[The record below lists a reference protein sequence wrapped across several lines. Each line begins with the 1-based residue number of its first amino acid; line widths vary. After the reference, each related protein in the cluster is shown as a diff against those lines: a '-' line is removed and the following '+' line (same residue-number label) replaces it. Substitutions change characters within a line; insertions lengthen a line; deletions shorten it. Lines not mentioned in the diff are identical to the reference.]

1 MEILERIFLSFLQA
15 SLSASIFIILVV
27 FILKIFRNNIS
38 IRVKNALWILVLIKL
53 LIPVVTET
61 NTNIISILYEKYGN
75 SVQEQN
81 KKNDIYEVGN
91 LPQVTHNEYVDYN
104 YNINEDYTKNDKI
117 QDTDIKN
124 LISNILKI
132 ASLIW
137 TIGAAIV
144 GLTLLKF
151 IFNLRRTTKL
161 LVNKAS
167 SEIVS
172 LIKECRNKI
181 NIKSRIPVYVYD
193 GFKSPCILGVIK
205 PKIYIPK
212 YVLDIKDN
220 NQLEHIF
227 LHELMHYKR
236 KDLICNF
243 LGIMVLI
250 LHWFN
255 PLVWL
260 AVKKAKLYREYAC
273 DASVLE
279 LLKEEEGIEYGMTL
293 LKLSRMLLNRKNYYQ
308 VPVFFETN
316 NQIKD
321 RIGMIK
327 EFKKGS
333 YRMTLKAV
341 MACVAATIIIL
352 SNNLAVKA
360 LDAENIIQMPQM
372 EAVIENNDIGVT
384 SNNKDESEVVN
395 SENEGNANLSSN
407 NNGWILDNDKWYYY
421 INGVMVKNKELVLEG
436 KKYKF
441 DGNGVWIKEF
451 ENNNTNHSV
460 DKLPVS
466 NKNQEAEKLI
476 NKTLGEKEIEQK
488 QEKNIDQSQINN
500 SREALNNQINENKNI
515 AINNSEDNKKSS
527 ENEVKSLNNKIQ
539 NHNKRTT
546 GWVNDQGDW
555 HYYNE
560 DGVMQKNVT
569 ITDDGKEYKIGE
581 DGILKYWKNK

>member
-15 SLSASIFIILVV
+15 SLSASIFILLVIFV
-27 FILKIFRNNIS
+27 LKIFGNNIS
-38 IRVKNALWILVLIKL
+38 IRVKNVLWILVLIKL
-53 LIPVVTET
+53 LIPVVSET

-75 SVQEQN
+75 LVQEQN
-81 KKNDIYEVGN
+81 EAKNIYEVSN
-91 LPQVTHNEYVDYN
+91 LPQVTQKEYDDPN
-104 YNINEDYTKNDKI
+104 YIITEDKTTNDKI
-117 QDTDIKN
+117 QDNDKQN
-124 LISNILKI
+124 LIFNILKI

-137 TIGAAIV
+137 IIGAAIV
-144 GLTLLKF
+144 SLTLLKF
-151 IFNLRRTTKL
+151 IFKLRIRTKL

-205 PKIYIPK
+205 PNIYIPK
-212 YVLDIKDN
+212 YVLEIKDN

-236 KDLICNF
+236 KDLIYNF
-243 LGIMVLI
+243 LGITVLI

-255 PLVWL
+255 PLVWF

-279 LLKEEEGIEYGMTL
+279 LLEEEQSTEYGMTL
-293 LKLSRMLLNRKNYYQ
+293 LKLSRMLLDRKSYSQ

-333 YRMTLKAV
+333 YRMTVKAGI
-341 MACVAATIIIL
+341 ACVTATIIIL

-360 LDAENIIQMPQM
+360 LDAENIIQTP
-372 EAVIENNDIGVT
+372 ESEVVIKNNDIGVN
-384 SNNKDESEVVN
+384 SAIKEEAEVVDL
-395 SENEGNANLSSN
+395 ENDEKVNLSSN

-421 INGVMVKNKELVLEG
+421 VNGLMIKNRDLVLEG
-436 KKYKF
+436 KEYKF
-441 DGNGVWIKEF
+441 DENGVWIKEV
-451 ENNNTNHSV
+451 ENNKSNYSA
-460 DKLPVS
+460 DKLPVG
-466 NKNQEAEKLI
+466 NENQEANKII
-476 NKTLGEKEIEQK
+476 NKTSGEKEIKQK
-488 QEKNIDQSQINN
+488 QDKNIDQSQINN
-500 SREALNNQINENKNI
+500 SREDSNNQINENKNI
-515 AINNSEDNKKSS
+515 AVNTSEYNKKSS
-527 ENEVKSLNNKIQ
+527 ENEVKNSNNKTR
-539 NHNKRTT
+539 NDNKLIT
-546 GWVNDQGDW
+546 GWVMDQGDW
-555 HYYNE
+555 YYYNE

-569 ITDDGKEYKIGE
+569 ITDEAKEYKIGE

>member
-1 MEILERIFLSFLQA
+1 MEILERIFLSFLQS
-15 SLSASIFIILVV
+15 SLSASIFILVV
-27 FILKIFRNNIS
+27 FFILKILGNNIS
-38 IRVKNALWILVLIKL
+38 IRVKNVLWILIIIKL

-61 NTNIISILYEKYGN
+61 NTNIINILYEKYEN
-75 SVQEQN
+75 LVQEKN
-81 KKNDIYEVGN
+81 KENNIYEVSN
-91 LPQVTHNEYVDYN
+91 LPQVTQKEYEDSN
-104 YNINEDYTKNDKI
+104 YNTTEDKTTNDKI
-117 QDTDIKN
+117 QDTDKKN
-124 LISNILKI
+124 FILNILKI

-137 TIGAAIV
+137 IIGAVIV
-144 GLTLLKF
+144 SLTLLKF
-151 IFNLRRTTKL
+151 IFNLRIKTKL

-167 SEIVS
+167 PEIIS

-181 NIKSRIPVYVYD
+181 NIKSKIPVYVYD
-193 GFKSPCILGVIK
+193 DFKSPCILGVIR

-236 KDLICNF
+236 KDLIYNF
-243 LGIMVLI
+243 IGITALI

-279 LLKEEEGIEYGMTL
+279 LLEEEQSTEYGMTL
-293 LKLSRMLLNRKNYYQ
+293 LKLSRMLLNRKSYSH

-316 NQIKD
+316 NQIKN

-333 YRMTLKAV
+333 YRITVKAV
-341 MACVAATIIIL
+341 IACVAATIIIL
-352 SNNLAVKA
+352 TNNLAVKA
-360 LDAENIIQMPQM
+360 LDAENIIQTSES
-372 EAVIENNDIGVT
+372 EAVIKNNDIGVT
-384 SNNKDESEVVN
+384 SAIEEEVEAVRSDNDEK
-395 SENEGNANLSSN
+395 ANLSSN

-421 INGVMVKNKELVLEG
+421 INGVMIKNKDLVLEG
-436 KKYKF
+436 KEYKF
-441 DGNGVWIKEF
+441 DENGAWIKEV
-451 ENNNTNHSV
+451 ENSKSNDSA

-466 NKNQEAEKLI
+466 NENQEANKII
-476 NKTLGEKEIEQK
+476 NKTSGEKEIKQK
-488 QEKNIDQSQINN
+488 QEKNIDQSQVNN
-500 SREALNNQINENKNI
+500 SREPSNNQINENKNI
-515 AINNSEDNKKSS
+515 SVNISEDNKKSS
-527 ENEVKSLNNKIQ
+527 ENEVKSSNNKTQ
-539 NHNKRTT
+539 NDNKRRT
-546 GWVNDQGDW
+546 GWVIDQGDW

-560 DGVMQKNVT
+560 DGVMQRNVT
-569 ITDDGKEYKIGE
+569 ITDKGKEYKIGE

>member
-15 SLSASIFIILVV
+15 SLSASIFILLVI

-81 KKNDIYEVGN
+81 KENNIYEVNN
-91 LPQVTHNEYVDYN
+91 LPQVTQKEYEDSN
-104 YNINEDYTKNDKI
+104 YIITADKTTNDRTQDIDKKNFI
-117 QDTDIKN
+117 I
-124 LISNILKI
+124 NILKI

-137 TIGAAIV
+137 IIGASIV
-144 GLTLLKF
+144 SLTLLKF
-151 IFNLRRTTKL
+151 IFNLRIKTKL

-167 SEIVS
+167 PEIDC

-181 NIKSRIPVYVYD
+181 NIKPRIPVYVYD

-212 YVLDIKDN
+212 YVLDIKDI

-236 KDLICNF
+236 KDLIYNF
-243 LGIMVLI
+243 LGITVLI

-255 PLVWL
+255 PLVWI

-279 LLKEEEGIEYGMTL
+279 LLQEEEGIEYGMTL
-293 LKLSRMLLNRKNYYQ
+293 LKLSRMLLNKKTYSQ

-327 EFKKGS
+327 DFKKGS
-333 YRMTLKAV
+333 YRMTVKAV
-341 MACVAATIIIL
+341 MECAAATIIIL

-360 LDAENIIQMPQM
+360 LDAENIIQMPES

-384 SNNKDESEVVN
+384 NTIKEEVVD
-395 SENEGNANLSSN
+395 SENEGKADLSSN

-421 INGVMVKNKELVLEG
+421 INGVMIKNKELVLEG

-441 DGNGVWIKEF
+441 DENGVWIKEL
-451 ENNNTNHSV
+451 ENNNSNDSV

-466 NKNQEAEKLI
+466 NKNQEVDKLI
-476 NKTLGEKEIEQK
+476 NKTSGEKEIKQK
-488 QEKNIDQSQINN
+488 QEQNIDQSQINN
-500 SREALNNQINENKNI
+500 SREASNNQINENKNI
-515 AINNSEDNKKSS
+515 AVNTSEDNNKTS
-527 ENEVKSLNNKIQ
+527 ENEVKSLNSKTQ
-539 NHNKRTT
+539 NDNKRIT

-569 ITDDGKEYKIGE
+569 ITDGGKEYKIGE
-581 DGILKYWKNK
+581 EGILKYWKNK

>member
-15 SLSASIFIILVV
+15 SLSASIFILLVI
-27 FILKIFRNNIS
+27 FILKVFRNNIS

-81 KKNDIYEVGN
+81 KENNIYEVSN
-91 LPQVTHNEYVDYN
+91 LPKVTQKEYEDSN
-104 YNINEDYTKNDKI
+104 YIITEDKTTNDKI
-117 QDTDIKN
+117 QDTDKQN
-124 LISNILKI
+124 LILNILKI

-137 TIGAAIV
+137 IIGAIIV
-144 GLTLLKF
+144 SLTLLKF
-151 IFNLRRTTKL
+151 IFNLRIRTKL

-236 KDLICNF
+236 KDLIYNF
-243 LGIMVLI
+243 LGITVLI

-260 AVKKAKLYREYAC
+260 AVKKAKIYREYAC

-279 LLKEEEGIEYGMTL
+279 LLEEEQSTEYGMTL
-293 LKLSRMLLNRKNYYQ
+293 LKLSRMLLNKKTYSQ

-327 EFKKGS
+327 DFKKGS
-333 YRMTLKAV
+333 YRITVKAV
-341 MACVAATIIIL
+341 IACVAATIIIL
-352 SNNLAVKA
+352 TNNLAVKA
-360 LDAENIIQMPQM
+360 LDAENIIQMPEN
-372 EAVIENNDIGVT
+372 EAVINNNDIGINSAT
-384 SNNKDESEVVN
+384 KEEAEVVD
-395 SENEGNANLSSN
+395 SENNQNNNLSSD

-421 INGVMVKNKELVLEG
+421 INGVRIKNKELILEG
-436 KKYKF
+436 KEYKF
-441 DGNGVWIKEF
+441 DEDGVWIKEL
-451 ENNNTNHSV
+451 ENSNSNNSV

-466 NKNQEAEKLI
+466 NKNQEADKLI
-476 NKTLGEKEIEQK
+476 NKISGEKEIEQK

-500 SREALNNQINENKNI
+500 SREASNNQINENKNI
-515 AINNSEDNKKSS
+515 AINTSEDNKQSS
-527 ENEVKSLNNKIQ
+527 ENEVKRLNNKTQ
-539 NHNKRTT
+539 NDNKRIT

-555 HYYNE
+555 NYYNE
-560 DGVMQKNVT
+560 DGVMQKNVN
-569 ITDDGKEYKIGE
+569 ITDGGKEYKIGG